1 MMLKGQWPGQI
12 RVAPNSGPGD
22 MSGPIESVIEI
33 GTWPTGIQ
41 LKPKSSLEKSHVN
54 GKELLPASRLHFL
67 HEPGMKF
74 WRPGQGKSRSGMRA
88 VAWVLTRCCMPRSP
102 SCSLPGHHPLSPMPP
117 PSWPPCSTPLLFT
130 LIQAQSFTL
139 SLEWFQGNRS
149 WSGGRNRPEAIAQV
163 SLPRI

>member
-67 HEPGMKF
+67 HEPGMMF
-74 WRPGQGKSRSGMRA
+74 WRPGQGKSRSGIRA

-102 SCSLPGHHPLSPMPP
+102 SCSLPGHHSGRQCHLPAGLHVALL
-117 PSWPPCSTPLLFT
+117 CSL
-130 LIQAQSFTL
+130 
-139 SLEWFQGNRS
+139 S
-149 WSGGRNRPEAIAQV
+149 WSRHSASPWALNGSKETVLEVEEETDQKQ
-163 SLPRI
+163 